1 MKKISLYIMT
11 LLAVLFASCNED
23 FSTLF
28 GPQSNPQ
35 ESALQSSSVT
45 YTSADVRTINLSLR
59 AEEGII
65 VDDSPITLGTV
76 TVAEGAM
83 PANTIMKA
91 KVDISKQAD
100 FAEFVTIDA
109 ESMANTNEVNVLP
122 SNLQAAYYNSFTH
135 SPNETPL
142 YIRIS
147 LYTVT
152 DGGSVAIIGT
162 PGENY
167 FASQSVAFTPLNK
180 VQISPAYYIVG
191 GPNDWAASAAAKSI
205 KFSHS
210 DTDVYE
216 DPIFTAIFD
225 AAAEGDTWFAIGDDE
240 ACAAIGN
247 GDWSKL
253 LGIVGGE
260 NKASEGQLDFRYN
273 MGADNSFCVP
283 AGPKKIKVTLNML
296 EYTFKVE
303 AVSIADAY
311 YLIGGPGDWNATS
324 AMTMQ
329 FSHSS
334 KDVIEDPVFTYTFE
348 STGSEMWFAFGDKD
362 AIDGVAGGV
371 WNKLYG
377 TKGDSKD
384 LKGSFDRRYNLD
396 GDHSFCVDG
405 TAKFY
410 RFTINMAE
418 MTYEITPLNFQQYIY
433 EAGVNNGWGGTE
445 QPLYCADGNGTYTG
459 FFYAKED
466 SWTDGKGAFKFR
478 GAADNWDNGNYG
490 TGTLNADGLTGTL
503 VDDINSGNIM
513 PQPGFYRA
521 DVNLADMTY
530 TLTPINSVYVV
541 GSAVNNDWD
550 NGVQMTY
557 NHEKLCWEC
566 DANFTEAGVIKF
578 KGNGTWDTADGNWGG
593 TADNIIN
600 GSNDNIPVT
609 VSGDVHIEFY
619 PLCETK
625 AYCTITK
632 K

>member
-1 MKKISLYIMT
+1 MKKISLYMMA
-11 LLAVLFASCNED
+11 LLSMLFVGCDED
-23 FSTLF
+23 FSTEF
-28 GPQSNPQ
+28 VPQTTIP
-35 ESALQSSSVT
+35 ESSFPASAVT
-45 YTSADVRTINLSLR
+45 VTPKVTSINLVDLMAAETEQPIVIGTINLS
-59 AEEGII
+59 AEL
-65 VDDSPITLGTV
+65 PQ
-76 TVAEGAM
+76 
-83 PANTIMKA
+83 NTILKA
-91 KVDISKQAD
+91 EVEISDDASFSKSTTIEANSLADSKDISVMPGTLAD
-100 FAEFVTIDA
+100 AYFNNITK
-109 ESMANTNEVNVLP
+109 NP
-122 SNLQAAYYNSFTH
+122 AAT
-135 SPNETPL
+135 TL
-142 YIRIS
+142 YVRAL

-152 DGGSVAIIGT
+152 DGSSVAIIGT

-216 DPIFTAIFD
+216 DPIFTVIFD

-311 YLIGGPGDWNATS
+311 YLIGGPGEWNATS

-503 VDDINSGNIM
+503 VDDGNSGNIM